1 MGGDHVDNDD
11 IDKDGDDNDDDYEDE
26 DHDFEVEGKPGS
38 QSSRR
43 FVAWSLK
50 SRLLYPTSTMWQIK
64 SSASVLFVSSFLS
77 TNQHVHICD
86 IAINDCD
93 TQGAQYL

>member
-1 MGGDHVDNDD
+1 MKVERHKLELKFSASMGGDNVDNDD
-11 IDKDGDDNDDDYEDE
+11 NDGDDNDGDYEDE

-50 SRLLYPTSTMWQIK
+50 SQL
-64 SSASVLFVSSFLS
+64 
-77 TNQHVHICD
+77 
-86 IAINDCD
+86 
-93 TQGAQYL
+93 

>member
-43 FVAWSLK
+43 FVA
-50 SRLLYPTSTMWQIK
+50 
-64 SSASVLFVSSFLS
+64 
-77 TNQHVHICD
+77 
-86 IAINDCD
+86 
-93 TQGAQYL
+93 

>member
-50 SRLLYPTSTMWQIK
+50 SRL
-64 SSASVLFVSSFLS
+64 
-77 TNQHVHICD
+77 
-86 IAINDCD
+86 
-93 TQGAQYL
+93 

>member
-1 MGGDHVDNDD
+1 MKVERHKLELKFSASICGDDVDNDD

-43 FVAWSLK
+43 FA
-50 SRLLYPTSTMWQIK
+50 
-64 SSASVLFVSSFLS
+64 A
-77 TNQHVHICD
+77 
-86 IAINDCD
+86 
-93 TQGAQYL
+93 

>member
-1 MGGDHVDNDD
+1 MGGDHVDSDD

-43 FVAWSLK
+43 FAAWSLK
-50 SRLLYPTSTMWQIK
+50 SRL
-64 SSASVLFVSSFLS
+64 
-77 TNQHVHICD
+77 
-86 IAINDCD
+86 
-93 TQGAQYL
+93 

>member
-1 MGGDHVDNDD
+1 MKVERHKLELKFSASMGGDDVDNDD
-11 IDKDGDDNDDDYEDE
+11 NDGDDNDGDDNDGDYEDE

-50 SRLLYPTSTMWQIK
+50 SRL
-64 SSASVLFVSSFLS
+64 
-77 TNQHVHICD
+77 
-86 IAINDCD
+86 
-93 TQGAQYL
+93 